1 MPATEL
7 VKMLQQQQAG
17 NISYKNQS
25 LKFSNVMDVLCI
37 SYKQNLNGK
46 NRGGR
51 RRNQGNYNQ
60 KMTNDLVILM
70 AEH

>member
-7 VKMLQQQQAG
+7 VKMLQQQQVG

-51 RRNQGNYNQ
+51 RNQGNYNQ